1 MISIVTG
8 GARSGKSEFA
18 ESLIKGDAIYIATA
32 ENYDDEMDLRIK
44 KHVKRRDE
52 SGIKW
57 RTVECLKN
65 FDGLSGEEK
74 DGLSGEEKYVLFDS
88 LGVFVSNIMF
98 SKTADDLSDKS
109 IEETILVVRKELEKL
124 LDWSRENDKELVIV
138 TDEVGMSIIP
148 ESKVARVYRDLIG
161 TINKEVAAKCD
172 RAYFVCMG
180 LEVRLK

>member
-32 ENYDDEMDLRIK
+32 ENFDDEMDLRIK
-44 KHVKRRDE
+44 KHVKRREE
-52 SGIKW
+52 SSINW

-65 FDGLSGEEK
+65 FDGLSG
-74 DGLSGEEKYVLFDS
+74 GEKYVLFDS
-88 LGVFVSNIMF
+88 LGVFISNIMF
-98 SKTADDLSDKS
+98 SKTADDLSDEL
-109 IEETILVVRKELEKL
+109 IEETILEVRKELEHL
-124 LDWSRENDKELVIV
+124 LDWARENDKELVIV

-180 LEVRLK
+180 IEVRLK

>member
-32 ENYDDEMDLRIK
+32 ENFDDEMDLRIK
-44 KHVKRRDE
+44 KHVKRREE
-52 SGIKW
+52 SSINW
-57 RTVECLKN
+57 RTVECLKK
-65 FDGLSGEEK
+65 FDGLSG
-74 DGLSGEEKYVLFDS
+74 DEKYVLFDS
-88 LGVFVSNIMF
+88 LGVFISNIMF
-98 SKTADDLSDKS
+98 SKTADDLSDES
-109 IEETILVVRKELEKL
+109 IEETILEVRKELEHL
-124 LDWSRENDKELVIV
+124 FDWARKNDKELVIV

-180 LEVRLK
+180 IEVRLK

>member
-65 FDGLSGEEK
+65 FDE
-74 DGLSGEEKYVLFDS
+74 LSGEEKYVLFDS

-124 LDWSRENDKELVIV
+124 LDWARENEKELVIV

>member
-44 KHVKRRDE
+44 KHVKRRNE

-65 FDGLSGEEK
+65 F

-98 SKTADDLSDKS
+98 SKTADALSDKS

-124 LDWSRENDKELVIV
+124 LDWARENDKELVIV

>member
-32 ENYDDEMDLRIK
+32 ENFDDEMDLRIK

-65 FDGLSGEEK
+65 F

-109 IEETILVVRKELEKL
+109 IEETILAVRKELEKL
-124 LDWSRENDKELVIV
+124 LDWARENDKELVIV

>member
-65 FDGLSGEEK
+65 FDGLSC
-74 DGLSGEEKYVLFDS
+74 EEKYVLFDS

-124 LDWSRENDKELVIV
+124 LDWARENDKELVIV

>member
-44 KHVKRRDE
+44 KHVKRRNE

-65 FDGLSGEEK
+65 F

-124 LDWSRENDKELVIV
+124 FDWARENDKELVIV

>member
-74 DGLSGEEKYVLFDS
+74 YVLFDS
-88 LGVFVSNIMF
+88 LGVFVSNSMF
-98 SKTADDLSDKS
+98 SKTADDLSYKS
-109 IEETILVVRKELEKL
+109 IEETILVVRKELEEL
-124 LDWSRENDKELVIV
+124 LDWARENDKELVIV

>member
-44 KHVKRRDE
+44 KHVKRREE

-65 FDGLSGEEK
+65 F

-98 SKTADDLSDKS
+98 SKTADDLSDES

-124 LDWSRENDKELVIV
+124 LDWARENDKELVIV

>member
-74 DGLSGEEKYVLFDS
+74 YVLFDS
-88 LGVFVSNIMF
+88 LGVFVSNNMF
-98 SKTADDLSDKS
+98 SKTADDLSYKS
-109 IEETILVVRKELEKL
+109 IEETILVVRKELEEL
-124 LDWSRENDKELVIV
+124 LDWARENDKELVIV

>member
-74 DGLSGEEKYVLFDS
+74 YVLFDS

-109 IEETILVVRKELEKL
+109 IEETILVARKELEKL

>member
-57 RTVECLKN
+57 RTIECLKN
-65 FDGLSGEEK
+65 F

-124 LDWSRENDKELVIV
+124 LDWARENDKELVIV

>member
-32 ENYDDEMDLRIK
+32 ENFDAEMDLRIK

-65 FDGLSGEEK
+65 F

-124 LDWSRENDKELVIV
+124 LDWARENDKELVIV

>member
-74 DGLSGEEKYVLFDS
+74 YVLFDS

-109 IEETILVVRKELEKL
+109 IEETIFVVRKELEKL
-124 LDWSRENDKELVIV
+124 LDWARENDKELVIV

>member
-32 ENYDDEMDLRIK
+32 ENFDDEMDLRIK
-44 KHVKRRDE
+44 KHVKRREE
-52 SGIKW
+52 SSINW
-57 RTVECLKN
+57 RTVECLKK
-65 FDGLSGEEK
+65 FDGLSG
-74 DGLSGEEKYVLFDS
+74 DEKYVLFDS
-88 LGVFVSNIMF
+88 LGVFISNIMF
-98 SKTADDLSDKS
+98 SKTADDLSDES
-109 IEETILVVRKELEKL
+109 IEETILEVRKELEYL
-124 LDWSRENDKELVIV
+124 LDWARKNDKELVIV

-172 RAYFVCMG
+172 RAYLVCMG
-180 LEVRLK
+180 IEVRLK

>member
-32 ENYDDEMDLRIK
+32 ENFDDEMDLRIK
-44 KHVKRRDE
+44 KHVKRREE
-52 SGIKW
+52 SSINW
-57 RTVECLKN
+57 RTVECLKK
-65 FDGLSGEEK
+65 FDGLTG
-74 DGLSGEEKYVLFDS
+74 DEKYVLFDS
-88 LGVFVSNIMF
+88 LGVFISNIMF
-98 SKTADDLSDKS
+98 SKTADDLTDES
-109 IEETILVVRKELEKL
+109 IEETILEVRKELEHL
-124 LDWSRENDKELVIV
+124 LDWARENDKELVIV

-172 RAYFVCMG
+172 RAYLVCMG
-180 LEVRLK
+180 IEVRLK

>member
-32 ENYDDEMDLRIK
+32 ENFDDEMDLRIK
-44 KHVKRRDE
+44 KHVKRREE
-52 SGIKW
+52 SSINW
-57 RTVECLKN
+57 RTVECLKK
-65 FDGLSGEEK
+65 FDGLSG
-74 DGLSGEEKYVLFDS
+74 DEKYVLFDS
-88 LGVFVSNIMF
+88 LGVFISNIMF
-98 SKTADDLSDKS
+98 SKTADDLSDES
-109 IEETILVVRKELEKL
+109 IEETILEVRKELEHL
-124 LDWSRENDKELVIV
+124 FDWARENDKELVIV

-172 RAYFVCMG
+172 GAYLVCMG
-180 LEVRLK
+180 IEVRLK

>member
-32 ENYDDEMDLRIK
+32 ENFDDEMDLRIK

-74 DGLSGEEKYVLFDS
+74 YVLFDS

-98 SKTADDLSDKS
+98 SKTADDLSGKS

-124 LDWSRENDKELVIV
+124 LDWARENDKELVIV

-180 LEVRLK
+180 LEVKLK

>member
-65 FDGLSGEEK
+65 FDE
-74 DGLSGEEKYVLFDS
+74 LSGEEKYVLFDS

-124 LDWSRENDKELVIV
+124 LDWARENDKELVIV

>member
-32 ENYDDEMDLRIK
+32 ENFDDEMDLRIK
-44 KHVKRRDE
+44 KHVKRREE
-52 SGIKW
+52 SSINW
-57 RTVECLKN
+57 RTVECLKK
-65 FDGLSGEEK
+65 FDGLSG
-74 DGLSGEEKYVLFDS
+74 DEKYVLFDS
-88 LGVFVSNIMF
+88 LGVFISNIMF
-98 SKTADDLSDKS
+98 SKTADDLSDES
-109 IEETILVVRKELEKL
+109 IEETILEVRKELEHL
-124 LDWSRENDKELVIV
+124 LDWARKNDKELVIV

-148 ESKVARVYRDLIG
+148 ESKVARLYRDLIG

-172 RAYFVCMG
+172 RAYLVCMG

>member
-32 ENYDDEMDLRIK
+32 ENFDDEMDLRIK
-44 KHVKRRDE
+44 KHVKRREE
-52 SGIKW
+52 SSINW

-65 FDGLSGEEK
+65 FDGLSG
-74 DGLSGEEKYVLFDS
+74 GEKYVLFDS
-88 LGVFVSNIMF
+88 LGVFISNIMF
-98 SKTADDLSDKS
+98 SKTADDLSDES
-109 IEETILVVRKELEKL
+109 IEETVFEVRKELEHL
-124 LDWSRENDKELVIV
+124 LDWARENDKELVIV

-172 RAYFVCMG
+172 TAYFVCMG
-180 LEVRLK
+180 IEVRLK

>member
-44 KHVKRRDE
+44 KHVKRRNE

-65 FDGLSGEEK
+65 F

-124 LDWSRENDKELVIV
+124 LDWARENDKELLIV

>member
-18 ESLIKGDAIYIATA
+18 ESLIKGDAVYIATA
-32 ENYDDEMDLRIK
+32 ENFDDEMDLRIK

-65 FDGLSGEEK
+65 F

-124 LDWSRENDKELVIV
+124 LDWARENDKELVIV

>member
-32 ENYDDEMDLRIK
+32 ENFDDEMDLRIK

-65 FDGLSGEEK
+65 F

-124 LDWSRENDKELVIV
+124 LDWARENDKELVIV

-180 LEVRLK
+180 LEVKLK

>member
-32 ENYDDEMDLRIK
+32 ENFDDEMDLRIK
-44 KHVKRRDE
+44 KHVKRREE
-52 SGIKW
+52 SSINW
-57 RTVECLKN
+57 RTVECLKKI
-65 FDGLSGEEK
+65 DGLSG
-74 DGLSGEEKYVLFDS
+74 DEKYLLFDS
-88 LGVFVSNIMF
+88 LGVFISNIMF
-98 SKTADDLSDKS
+98 SKTADDLSDES
-109 IEETILVVRKELEKL
+109 IEETILEVRKELEHL
-124 LDWSRENDKELVIV
+124 LDWARENDKELVIV

-172 RAYFVCMG
+172 RAYLVCMG
-180 LEVRLK
+180 IEVRLK

>member
-74 DGLSGEEKYVLFDS
+74 YVLFDS

-109 IEETILVVRKELEKL
+109 IEETILVVRKGLEKL
-124 LDWSRENDKELVIV
+124 LDWARENDKELVIV

>member
-32 ENYDDEMDLRIK
+32 ENFDDEMDLRIK
-44 KHVKRRDE
+44 KHVKRREE
-52 SGIKW
+52 SSINW
-57 RTVECLKN
+57 RTVECLKKI
-65 FDGLSGEEK
+65 DGLSG
-74 DGLSGEEKYVLFDS
+74 DEKYLLFDS
-88 LGVFVSNIMF
+88 LGVFISNIMF
-98 SKTADDLSDKS
+98 SKTADDLTDES
-109 IEETILVVRKELEKL
+109 IEETILEVRKELEHL
-124 LDWSRENDKELVIV
+124 LDWARKNDKELVIV

-172 RAYFVCMG
+172 RAYLVCMG
-180 LEVRLK
+180 IEVRLK

>member
-32 ENYDDEMDLRIK
+32 ENFDDEMDLRIK
-44 KHVKRRDE
+44 KHVKRREE
-52 SGIKW
+52 SSINW
-57 RTVECLKN
+57 RTVECLKK
-65 FDGLSGEEK
+65 FDGLSG
-74 DGLSGEEKYVLFDS
+74 DEKYVLFDS
-88 LGVFVSNIMF
+88 LGVFISNIMF
-98 SKTADDLSDKS
+98 SKTADDLSDES
-109 IEETILVVRKELEKL
+109 IEETILEVRKELEYL
-124 LDWSRENDKELVIV
+124 LDWARKNDKELVIV

-172 RAYFVCMG
+172 RAYLVCMG
-180 LEVRLK
+180 IEVKLK

>member
-32 ENYDDEMDLRIK
+32 ENFDDEMDLRIK
-44 KHVKRRDE
+44 KHVKRREE
-52 SGIKW
+52 SSINW
-57 RTVECLKN
+57 RTVECLRK
-65 FDGLSGEEK
+65 FDGLSG
-74 DGLSGEEKYVLFDS
+74 DEKYVLFDS
-88 LGVFVSNIMF
+88 LGVFISNIMF
-98 SKTADDLSDKS
+98 SKTADDLSDES
-109 IEETILVVRKELEKL
+109 IEETILEVRKELEHL
-124 LDWSRENDKELVIV
+124 FDWARENDKELVIV

-172 RAYFVCMG
+172 RAYLVCMG
-180 LEVRLK
+180 IEVRLK

>member
-74 DGLSGEEKYVLFDS
+74 YVLFDS

-124 LDWSRENDKELVIV
+124 LDWARENDKELVIV

-161 TINKEVAAKCD
+161 TINKDVAAKCD

>member
-32 ENYDDEMDLRIK
+32 ENFDDEMDLRIK
-44 KHVKRRDE
+44 KHIKRRDE

-65 FDGLSGEEK
+65 F

-124 LDWSRENDKELVIV
+124 LDWARENDKELVIV

>member
-32 ENYDDEMDLRIK
+32 ENFDDEMDLRIK

-74 DGLSGEEKYVLFDS
+74 YVLFDS

-98 SKTADDLSDKS
+98 SKTADDLSGKS
-109 IEETILVVRKELEKL
+109 IEETILAVRKELEKL
-124 LDWSRENDKELVIV
+124 LDWARENDKELVIV

>member
-32 ENYDDEMDLRIK
+32 ENFDDEMDLRIK
-44 KHVKRRDE
+44 KHVKRREE
-52 SGIKW
+52 SSINW
-57 RTVECLKN
+57 RTVECLKK
-65 FDGLSGEEK
+65 FDGLSG
-74 DGLSGEEKYVLFDS
+74 DEKYVLFDS
-88 LGVFVSNIMF
+88 LGVFISNIMF
-98 SKTADDLSDKS
+98 SKTADDLTDES
-109 IEETILVVRKELEKL
+109 IEETILEVRKELEHL
-124 LDWSRENDKELVIV
+124 LDWARENDKELVIV

-172 RAYFVCMG
+172 RAYLVCMG
-180 LEVRLK
+180 IEVRLK

>member
-32 ENYDDEMDLRIK
+32 ENFDDEMDLRIK
-44 KHVKRRDE
+44 KHVKRREE
-52 SGIKW
+52 SSINW
-57 RTVECLKN
+57 RTVECLKK
-65 FDGLSGEEK
+65 FDGLSG
-74 DGLSGEEKYVLFDS
+74 DEKYVLFDS
-88 LGVFVSNIMF
+88 LGVFISNIMF
-98 SKTADDLSDKS
+98 SKTADDLSDES
-109 IEETILVVRKELEKL
+109 IEETILELRKELEHL
-124 LDWSRENDKELVIV
+124 LDWARENGKELVIV

-172 RAYFVCMG
+172 RAYLVCMG
-180 LEVRLK
+180 IEVRLK

>member
-74 DGLSGEEKYVLFDS
+74 YVLFDS

-98 SKTADDLSDKS
+98 SKTADELSDKS
-109 IEETILVVRKELEKL
+109 IEETILVVRKELEEL
-124 LDWSRENDKELVIV
+124 LDWARENDKELVIV